1 MIKKNNINI
10 ESLLVPANIFRIA
23 CVDERKVQEVNKTN
37 PVNLPGATYCL
48 VDALKALYGYSEE
61 DAWQV
66 LSKVN
71 IPICSH
77 IDNHIVGDHEENG
90 CGYAKLVETKPKA
103 VLAAEPIK
111 SVSRL
116 LKISELGGEILH
128 YIGGHQAKLA
138 VINNKQGFSIDQDQ
152 LPVLGIFSCDVWAAK
167 YYSHFIKQYDQK
179 VNPKKMANHIE
190 KVFIATVKTLTKGAI
205 KEFIRVG

>member
-90 CGYAKLVETKPKA
+90 CGDIISILPD
-103 VLAAEPIK
+103 
-111 SVSRL
+111 
-116 LKISELGGEILH
+116 ISENPPSQRGE
-128 YIGGHQAKLA
+128 Q
-138 VINNKQGFSIDQDQ
+138 SDQRN
-152 LPVLGIFSCDVWAAK
+152 A
-167 YYSHFIKQYDQK
+167 
-179 VNPKKMANHIE
+179 
-190 KVFIATVKTLTKGAI
+190 
-205 KEFIRVG
+205 